1 MLTDRLELVPAT
13 VALCDAEALGPSAVA
28 DALGSDIP
36 TSWPP
41 PVFEPD
47 DVARVRQQLIADAGS
62 ASWTLHYVLRR
73 QTVSAKR
80 PILVGVAG
88 YGGPPDTD
96 GLVEIGYAILSDH
109 QCRGYATEAVGAL
122 VSHAF
127 ADASIRGVVATTY
140 HTLQASIRVLEKA
153 GFAEVSRD
161 QQTGLMRFE
170 RRREGIA

>member
-62 ASWTLHYVLRR
+62 ASWTLHYVL
-73 QTVSAKR
+73 
-80 PILVGVAG
+80 
-88 YGGPPDTD
+88 
-96 GLVEIGYAILSDH
+96 
-109 QCRGYATEAVGAL
+109 
-122 VSHAF
+122 
-127 ADASIRGVVATTY
+127 
-140 HTLQASIRVLEKA
+140 
-153 GFAEVSRD
+153 
-161 QQTGLMRFE
+161 
-170 RRREGIA
+170 